1 MRSVPIYHGRK
12 VLAALFMA
20 GFMVYGGGLYC
31 FVLLVPPLT
40 EEFHWSRAAT
50 SGLVTA
56 FWLSAP
62 LILLGGSAIKRF
74 GAARLL
80 IAGILVEAVCVA
92 LLSTVSTFGE
102 MYLLRA
108 AMGVGKVMFAV
119 TLPYAVSR
127 WFSRH
132 YSLGLGIVWA
142 GWHVGGMVLA
152 PITGLIIVH
161 YGWRTACLAIA
172 AGLLTI
178 GLAPILATKGPRSP
192 REFGLGLDGDPL
204 AHTEALAT
212 VATPAM
218 ARAIAT
224 AATTTA
230 IAAATATTAT
240 ATATATAAAAAAA
253 TATADSAAAANPA
266 GRLSDLLGSATFW
279 LIALTTLFFYATYG
293 GLLTHEAAVVEGA
306 GFTPSVSSWVLGS
319 TAGFAAVGG
328 MVGGWLLDRFSVRA
342 VGIAMHLLLLAGA
355 MSLLWVAQDHSFA
368 ALVAYAGCFGITI
381 GGSDLYFVALLRR
394 RFPTV
399 SVAYSYSAW
408 YFCEILTLLLAGPAA
423 GRVFDL
429 TGNYDRTLALLAGSA
444 VLAGILSLFVLRGTA
459 LERVV
464 QATVLNPAPRATAE

>member
-1 MRSVPIYHGRK
+1 MAQTFAETCVRCASTMPIYHGRK
-12 VLAALFMA
+12 VLAALFLA

-80 IAGILVEAVCVA
+80 IAGIVVEAICVA

-161 YGWRTACLAIA
+161 YGWRTACVAIG

-178 GLAPILATKGPRSP
+178 GLAPIVATKGPRSP

-204 AHTEALAT
+204 EHAD
-212 VATPAM
+212 
-218 ARAIAT
+218 
-224 AATTTA
+224 AAPTMM
-230 IAAATATTAT
+230 AAA
-240 ATATATAAAAAAA
+240 
-253 TATADSAAAANPA
+253 DSIAAANPA

-279 LIALTTLFFYATYG
+279 WIALTTLFFYATYG

-306 GFTPSVSSWVLGS
+306 GFTPGVSSWVLGS

-328 MVGGWLLDRFSVRA
+328 MAGGWLLDRFSVRA
-342 VGIAMHLLLLAGA
+342 VGIAMNLLLLAGA
-355 MSLLWVAQDHSFA
+355 ISLLWVARDHSVV
-368 ALVAYAGCFGITI
+368 ALVSYAACFGITI

-423 GRVFDL
+423 GRIFDL

-444 VLAGILSLFVLRGTA
+444 VLAGVLSWFVLRGVP
-459 LERVV
+459 LERG
-464 QATVLNPAPRATAE
+464 VLANPQNTAHPVTADLN

>member
-1 MRSVPIYHGRK
+1 MSLYHGRK

-40 EEFHWSRAAT
+40 AEFHWSRAAT

-62 LILLGGSAIKRF
+62 LILLGGAAIKRF
-74 GAARLL
+74 GATRLL
-80 IAGILVEAVCVA
+80 IAGILIEALCVA

-102 MYLLRA
+102 MYFLRA

-132 YSLGLGIVWA
+132 YSLGLGVVWA
-142 GWHVGGMVLA
+142 GWHVGGLVLA
-152 PITGLIIVH
+152 PITGWIIVH
-161 YGWRTACLAIA
+161 HGWRTACLAIA

-178 GLAPILATKGPRSP
+178 GLVPVLATKGPRSP

-204 AHTEALAT
+204 DDRG
-212 VATPAM
+212 
-218 ARAIAT
+218 ARNPSSG
-224 AATTTA
+224 
-230 IAAATATTAT
+230 
-240 ATATATAAAAAAA
+240 ATATAAARATTIARSTAAAA
-253 TATADSAAAANPA
+253 TADSSAAGAPA

-279 LIALTTLFFYATYG
+279 MIALMTLFFYAAYG
-293 GLLTHEAAVVEGA
+293 GLLTHEASIVEAA
-306 GFTPSVSSWVLGS
+306 GFTPRVSSWVLGS
-319 TAGFAAVGG
+319 TAGFAALGG
-328 MVGGWLLDRFSVRA
+328 LVGGWLLDRYSVRM
-342 VGIAMHLLLLAGA
+342 VGTAMHLLLLAGA
-355 MSLLWVAQDHSFA
+355 LSLLWVARDHSVL
-368 ALVAYAGCFGITI
+368 ALSAYAACFGVTI
-381 GGSDLYFVALLRR
+381 GGSDIYFVALMRR

-423 GRVFDL
+423 GRIFDL

-444 VLAGILSLFVLRGTA
+444 LLALALSLGLLR
-459 LERVV
+459 
-464 QATVLNPAPRATAE
+464 PAPQRTPAMAGAA

>member
-1 MRSVPIYHGRK
+1 MRSMPIYHGRK

-50 SGLVTA
+50 GGLVTA

-74 GAARLL
+74 GATRLL
-80 IAGILVEAVCVA
+80 IAGIVIESACLAM
-92 LLSTVSTFGE
+92 LSTVSTFGE
-102 MYLLRA
+102 MYLLRV

-119 TLPYAVSR
+119 TLPYTVSR

-142 GWHVGGMVLA
+142 GWHVGGLVLV
-152 PITGLIIVH
+152 PLTGLIIAH
-161 YGWRTACLAIA
+161 SGWRVACLAIV

-178 GLAPILATKGPRSP
+178 GLAPMLATQGPRSA
-192 REFGLGLDGDPL
+192 RDLGLGLDGDPPPPVP
-204 AHTEALAT
+204 AGEAMGAST
-212 VATPAM
+212 VQSAVATAQSPA
-218 ARAIAT
+218 AE
-224 AATTTA
+224 
-230 IAAATATTAT
+230 
-240 ATATATAAAAAAA
+240 
-253 TATADSAAAANPA
+253 NPA
-266 GRLSDLLGSATFW
+266 GSLKDILGSATFW
-279 LIALTTLFFYATYG
+279 MIALATLFFYTTYG
-293 GLLTHEAAVVEGA
+293 GLLTHQPSIVEGA
-306 GFTPSVSSWVLGS
+306 GFTPRLSSIVLGS

-328 MVGGWLLDRFSVRA
+328 MAAGWLLDRFSIRA
-342 VGIAMHLLLLAGA
+342 VGIAMNLLLLAGA
-355 MSLLWVAQDHSFA
+355 LSLLWVARDHSVA
-368 ALVAYAGCFGITI
+368 ALISYAVCFGITI

-399 SVAYSYSAW
+399 SLAYSYSAW
-408 YFCEILTLLLAGPAA
+408 YFCEILTLSLSGPAA

-444 VLAGILSLFVLRGTA
+444 LLALILSTGLLRPKAGA
-459 LERVV
+459 S
-464 QATVLNPAPRATAE
+464 AK

>member
-1 MRSVPIYHGRK
+1 MAQTFTGISLGSLYDATTMPIYHGRK

-40 EEFHWSRAAT
+40 QEFHWSRAAT

-62 LILLGGSAIKRF
+62 LILCGGWAIKRF
-74 GAARLL
+74 GAIRLL
-80 IAGILVEAVCVA
+80 ITGILIEAVCAA
-92 LLSTVSTFGE
+92 LLSTVSAFAE

-192 REFGLGLDGDPL
+192 RDFGLGLDGDPL
-204 AHTEALAT
+204 QPAHAGTS
-212 VATPAM
+212 M
-218 ARAIAT
+218 S
-224 AATTTA
+224 AAV
-230 IAAATATTAT
+230 AATAEVAGG
-240 ATATATAAAAAAA
+240 
-253 TATADSAAAANPA
+253 AD
-266 GRLSDLLGSATFW
+266 
-279 LIALTTLFFYATYG
+279 
-293 GLLTHEAAVVEGA
+293 
-306 GFTPSVSSWVLGS
+306 
-319 TAGFAAVGG
+319 
-328 MVGGWLLDRFSVRA
+328 
-342 VGIAMHLLLLAGA
+342 
-355 MSLLWVAQDHSFA
+355 
-368 ALVAYAGCFGITI
+368 
-381 GGSDLYFVALLRR
+381 
-394 RFPTV
+394 
-399 SVAYSYSAW
+399 
-408 YFCEILTLLLAGPAA
+408 
-423 GRVFDL
+423 
-429 TGNYDRTLALLAGSA
+429 
-444 VLAGILSLFVLRGTA
+444 
-459 LERVV
+459 
-464 QATVLNPAPRATAE
+464 PR

>member
-1 MRSVPIYHGRK
+1 MRWMPIYHGRK

-50 SGLVTA
+50 GGLVTA

-74 GAARLL
+74 GAMRLL
-80 IAGILVEAVCVA
+80 MAGIVIEAACLA
-92 LLSTVSTFGE
+92 MLSTVSTFGE
-102 MYLLRA
+102 MYALRV

-119 TLPYAVSR
+119 TLPYTVSR

-142 GWHVGGMVLA
+142 GWHMGGMVLV
-152 PITGLIIVH
+152 PITGLIIAR
-161 YGWRTACLAIA
+161 YGWRAACLAIV

-204 AHTEALAT
+204 
-212 VATPAM
+212 VAAP
-218 ARAIAT
+218 AT
-224 AATTTA
+224 AAV
-230 IAAATATTAT
+230 AAA
-240 ATATATAAAAAAA
+240 
-253 TATADSAAAANPA
+253 ADSAAAAVPA
-266 GRLSDLLGSATFW
+266 GSLKDLLGSATFW
-279 LIALTTLFFYATYG
+279 AIALTTLFFYTTYG
-293 GLLTHEAAVVEGA
+293 GLLTHQPSIVEGA
-306 GFTPSVSSWVLGS
+306 GFTPRLSSIVLGS
-319 TAGFAAVGG
+319 TAGFAAFGG
-328 MVGGWLLDRFSVRA
+328 MATGWFLDRFSVRA
-342 VGIAMHLLLLAGA
+342 VGIAMNVLLLAGA
-355 MSLLWVAQDHSFA
+355 LSLLWVARDHSAA
-368 ALVAYAGCFGITI
+368 ALISYAVCFGTTI

-394 RFPTV
+394 RFAKV

-408 YFCEILTLLLAGPAA
+408 YFCEILTLSLSGPAA

-444 VLAGILSLFVLRGTA
+444 LLALILSAALLRT
-459 LERVV
+459 
-464 QATVLNPAPRATAE
+464 PADAPSKQ

>member
-1 MRSVPIYHGRK
+1 MSAVSIHAPLRRAIISWRWQIAQNIRPNLCRIRSSHWDNHLINDRRKIPVYHGNK
-12 VLAALFMA
+12 VLAALFLA

-152 PITGLIIVH
+152 PIAGLIIVH

-178 GLAPILATKGPRSP
+178 GLAPVLATKGPRSP
-192 REFGLGLDGDPL
+192 REFGLGLDGDPPER
-204 AHTEALAT
+204 ADAAPERALAET
-212 VATPAM
+212 
-218 ARAIAT
+218 
-224 AATTTA
+224 
-230 IAAATATTAT
+230 
-240 ATATATAAAAAAA
+240 
-253 TATADSAAAANPA
+253 PA
-266 GRLSDLLGSATFW
+266 GRLRDLLGSATFW

-306 GFTPSVSSWVLGS
+306 GFSPGVSSWVLGS

-328 MVGGWLLDRFSVRA
+328 MAGGWLLDRFSVRL

-355 MSLLWVAQDHSFA
+355 ISLLWVARDHSVA
-368 ALVAYAGCFGITI
+368 ALIAYAACFGITI

-394 RFPTV
+394 RFPKV

-429 TGNYDRTLALLAGSA
+429 TGNYDVTLALLAGSA
-444 VLAGILSLFVLRGTA
+444 VLAGVLSLFVLRGAAVQRSARADARDAAHPVTA
-459 LERVV
+459 D
-464 QATVLNPAPRATAE
+464 